1 MPPGLRLK
9 AIPSSAIKSTSFRIG
24 AGTSAGHVF
33 VNRWSSTYT
42 TPTSELPSLKLLVH
56 RHLTGSDPD
65 AFVPYDT
72 ANNEQEELRSL
83 FLEWKSLSEEEQQQH
98 RGHIPHPHLLSFEPT
113 PTLTLGRRQHPLTS
127 DQTSYFKSPLY
138 VSLPHRRSPVN
149 EQIFIPEVKQTSRG
163 GLTTYHGPGQLVL
176 WPVLDMHSPL
186 YAHYSV
192 MSYANHL
199 EATTRR
205 LLACLF
211 GLETYTTRDEP
222 GVWVRT
228 LTGQPERKIAAIGVH
243 HRRHVTA
250 LGIAINID
258 VSVDGPDV
266 VNPWARFVPCGLEG
280 KLVTSVAAELA
291 MKDGIARLGGWNTAS
306 LAAVWAKIFEEGI
319 VDDTKRS
326 IDGEGSSQF
335 RRAAS

>member
-1 MPPGLRLK
+1 MPLGLRLK
-9 AIPSSAIKSTSFRIG
+9 AIPSSAIESTSFRIG

-42 TPTSELPSLKLLVH
+42 TPTSEAPPPKLLVH
-56 RHLTGSDPD
+56 RHLTGSGPD

-83 FLEWKSLSEEEQQQH
+83 FLGWKSLSEEQQQD
-98 RGHIPHPHLLSFEPT
+98 RGHIPRPHLLSFEPT
-113 PTLTLGRRQHPLTS
+113 PTLTLGRRQRPLTPE
-127 DQTSYFKSPLY
+127 QTSYFKSPLY
-138 VSLPHRRSPVN
+138 VSLPHRRNPVK
-149 EQIFIPEVKQTSRG
+149 EQSFIPEVKQTSRG

-192 MSYANHL
+192 MSYADHL

-205 LLACLF
+205 LLARLF
-211 GLETYTTRDEP
+211 DLETYTTRDEP

-228 LTGQPERKIAAIGVH
+228 PAGQPERKIAAIGVH

-319 VDDTKRS
+319 VDVTKRS

-335 RRAAS
+335 RRAVS